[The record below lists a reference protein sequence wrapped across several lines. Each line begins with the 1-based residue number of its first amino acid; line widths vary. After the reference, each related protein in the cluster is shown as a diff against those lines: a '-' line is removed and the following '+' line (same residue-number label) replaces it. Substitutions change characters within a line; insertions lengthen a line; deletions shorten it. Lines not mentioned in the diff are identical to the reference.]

1 MLSFAYPKSFCF
13 QEYLD
18 GAKAVLSAKPSGDGG
33 FDTAG
38 SNRTTC
44 QEEDPIALSGA
55 EWYSQQA
62 HRAVNQAI
70 GRVIRHRA
78 DYGAILFLD
87 SRFSEAR
94 NQQGISKWIR
104 PSFEADNGV
113 GGAIQS
119 LVKFFRGAKAKAA
132 ADAQL
137 IAKKQLVIAYEPDP
151 NSLPSDKNGSGS
163 TSAEKVTFVKKVVGS
178 SDGKAAEDDLQ
189 GYVPPNRIIKHVNLN
204 NAAALDQKKSVLP
217 IIYDN
222 DNSKEQISR
231 GLASL
236 YKPNNR
242 VASIGKVC
250 NREGQGLSGTINSV
264 WSEMN
269 QNNLRGKTKSKQGDE
284 QKQVSR
290 NEGNSNQKELAKRFF
305 LLAKTDLEPADFGI
319 VRKLLVALKSS
330 GDKKDVVAYL
340 QHARKLISLLLQY
353 DESSLEGGTKG
364 DVLLDLL
371 HSLLPV
377 AYRLHIEEISCQLK
391 IKKSPLYK
399 KIASCDESTKDL
411 DILMDMLPQLMMKN
425 SPDQKS
431 EHSRIQGLREV
442 INVVMIHKVSTDE
455 DTMNSLYSLLP
466 MRLRNVARVLIN
478 EAKKKQRVNLLKERD
493 CKIYG
498 EEGIN
503 KTLFR
508 KPTINHHGHAK
519 DLPEEQPQEDFI
531 SKKES
536 LFHAN
541 ARNIHAQEQLS
552 GKLEKSRKR
561 VAAMKKKNPYITN
574 NNAGSKKESVL
585 ENLLSVRPSK
595 RARAMKDVVTTQ
607 SQTMSQTE
615 TDPLERLVRKAG
627 IEIFRKSTPK
637 VVLINRMLKTN
648 APEGTNCQI
657 CGKDSSN
664 QSVSLILEVTEN
676 ASGEM
681 KILINFHSLP
691 SSLWRNVT
699 IFAVTSAGNTGYPGH
714 KHAPLA
720 GSLRIEKLCRKLCL
734 KR

>member
-1 MLSFAYPKSFCF
+1 MPILLLLSFAYPKSFCF

-44 QEEDPIALSGA
+44 QEEAPIALSGA

-70 GRVIRHRA
+70 GRVIRHKA

-94 NQQGISKWIR
+94 NQQGVSKWIR
-104 PSFEADNGV
+104 PSFEADTGV

-132 ADAQL
+132 EDAQL
-137 IAKKQLVIAYEPDP
+137 TAKKQLVIAYEPDP
-151 NSLPSDKNGSGS
+151 NSLPSDKNGS
-163 TSAEKVTFVKKVVGS
+163 TSAEKVTKISFVKRVAGS

-204 NAAALDQKKSVLP
+204 NSALDQKKIAQPV
-217 IIYDN
+217 IYEN
-222 DNSKEQISR
+222 DNSNEQISR

-236 YKPNNR
+236 YKPNNL
-242 VASIGKVC
+242 VASVGKVC
-250 NREGQGLSGTINSV
+250 NGEGQGLSGTINSA

-269 QNNLRGKTKSKQGDE
+269 QKIVRGKTRSKQGDE
-284 QKQVSR
+284 VKHVSQ
-290 NEGNSNQKELAKRFF
+290 NEGNSNQKELAQRFF
-305 LLAKTDLEPADFGI
+305 QLAKTDLEPADFSI

-340 QHARKLISLLLQY
+340 QHARKLISFLLQY
-353 DESSLEGGTKG
+353 DEPSLEGGQTKG
-364 DVLLDLL
+364 DALLDLL

-391 IKKSPLYK
+391 IKKSLLYER
-399 KIASCDESTKDL
+399 IASCGESTKDL
-411 DILMDMLPQLMMKN
+411 DLLMDKLPQLMMKN

-431 EHSRIQGLREV
+431 EHSRIRGLREV
-442 INVVMIHKVSTDE
+442 INVVVIHNVSTDE
-455 DTMNSLYSLLP
+455 DIMNSLYSLLP

-478 EAKKKQRVNLLKERD
+478 EEKKRQKVNLLKESD

-498 EEGIN
+498 EVGIN
-503 KTLFR
+503 KTLFH
-508 KPTINHHGHAK
+508 KPTINHHGGHAK
-519 DLPEEQPQEDFI
+519 DLPEKQPEEEEVI

-552 GKLEKSRKR
+552 GKLEQSRER
-561 VAAMKKKNPYITN
+561 VAAMKKKNPYVIKKN
-574 NNAGSKKESVL
+574 NNAGSNKESVL

-595 RARAMKDVVTTQ
+595 RARAIKDVVTTQ
-607 SQTMSQTE
+607 SQTKSQTE
-615 TDPLERLVRKAG
+615 TDPLERIIRKAG
-627 IEIFRKSTPK
+627 TEIFKKSTPK
-637 VVLINRMLKTN
+637 VVRINRMLKTN
-648 APEGTNCQI
+648 APVGTNCQI

-664 QSVSLILEVTEN
+664 QSVSLYWKLPKMHLARYFLIISILYLVLY
-676 ASGEM
+676 GGM
-681 KILINFHSLP
+681 QPFLL
-691 SSLWRNVT
+691 
-699 IFAVTSAGNTGYPGH
+699 
-714 KHAPLA
+714 
-720 GSLRIEKLCRKLCL
+720 
-734 KR
+734 